1 MGFLYGGIK
10 MSGISI
16 QQIRK
21 DLNLEIIYQGSNEML
36 DITNS
41 EINRPGLQLCGFYD
55 YFDQDRVQ
63 IIGKAEWSYL
73 STLSKEERRKRIDD
87 FFAYYFPCLI
97 LAWNL
102 EIYNEILENARKY
115 DRTVFRTPLHTT
127 QVMNRMI
134 NYLNDKL
141 APNIK
146 THGVLVEVYGIGIFI
161 IGASGVGKSE
171 TAMELIN
178 RGHRL
183 IADDLVEIK
192 KLEDNRLVGTAP
204 EMLKHFIELRGVGI
218 VDVKTLYGVGAVKN
232 AVDIKMVIELEEWK
246 EGKYYDRLGIDTE
259 FTEILGASLPKVT
272 IPVMPGR
279 NLSIIVETAARN
291 HREKIMGYNAAKVF
305 VDKVYQMTTQ
315 NSQIKKDKEE

>member
-1 MGFLYGGIK
+1 ML
-10 MSGISI
+10 GISV
-16 QQIRK
+16 QQICQ
-21 DLNLEIIYQGSNEML
+21 DLKLEIIHKSSNEV
-36 DITNS
+36 IEISSS

-73 STLSKEERRKRIDD
+73 SSLSKEQRQKRIED
-87 FFAYYFPCLI
+87 FFSYYFPCLI
-97 LAWNL
+97 VAWNL
-102 EIYNEILENARKY
+102 EIYDEMLEYAKKY
-115 DRTVFRTPLHTT
+115 DRNLFATPLHTT
-127 QVMNRMI
+127 QVMNKMI

-171 TAMELIN
+171 TAMELVN

-192 KLEDNRLVGTAP
+192 KLEDNRLIGSAP

-305 VDKVYQMTTQ
+305 VDKVYQMTTH
-315 NSQIKKDKEE
+315 NSDKKENEEE

>member
-1 MGFLYGGIK
+1 ML
-10 MSGISI
+10 GISV
-16 QQIRK
+16 QQICQ
-21 DLNLEIIYQGSNEML
+21 DLKLEIIHKSSNEV
-36 DITNS
+36 IEISSS

-73 STLSKEERRKRIDD
+73 SSLSKEQRQKRIED
-87 FFAYYFPCLI
+87 FFSYYFPCLI
-97 LAWNL
+97 VAWNL
-102 EIYNEILENARKY
+102 EIYDEMLEYAKKY
-115 DRTVFRTPLHTT
+115 DRNLFATPLHTT
-127 QVMNRMI
+127 QVMNKMI

-171 TAMELIN
+171 TAMELVN

-192 KLEDNRLVGTAP
+192 KLEDNRLIGSAP

-259 FTEILGASLPKVT
+259 FTEILGVSLPKVT

-305 VDKVYQMTTQ
+305 VDKVYQMTTH
-315 NSQIKKDKEE
+315 NSDKKENEEE